1 MSPRSGVKLAPLLAQ
16 THRTA
21 STVNLKAGT
30 ASHRD
35 GWVFAFA
42 PADDDPTATDGR
54 CVAAPDSSAVQASQ
68 VSRIAR
74 EAGDIFAEAMRTTGR
89 RRGAGRPRS
98 VGGRRIQLYLDDD
111 SLQTAAQLGDG
122 NISLGIRQALR
133 LARAT
138 QDAE

>member
-1 MSPRSGVKLAPLLAQ
+1 MTNHPNRGWRS
-16 THRTA
+16 RW
-21 STVNLKAGT
+21 TVDLEAGT

-54 CVAAPDSSAVQASQ
+54 CVAAPGSSAAHASQ
-68 VSRIAR
+68 VSCIAR

-98 VGGRRIQLYLDDD
+98 VGGRRIQLYLDDN

-133 LARAT
+133 LARTT